1 MGYSGWATVG
11 WATVGGAT
19 VGEATVGGSIAG
31 GSTVGE
37 VTYVGSQ
44 KNNPQSCKSV
54 LRGLLLNWR
63 TTTELRGLLLN

>member
-1 MGYSGWATVG
+1 MGGATVGGVTVGWATVGGATVG

-19 VGEATVGGSIAG
+19 VGEA
-31 GSTVGE
+31 TVGE

-54 LRGLLLNWR
+54 LRGLLLN
-63 TTTELRGLLLN
+63 